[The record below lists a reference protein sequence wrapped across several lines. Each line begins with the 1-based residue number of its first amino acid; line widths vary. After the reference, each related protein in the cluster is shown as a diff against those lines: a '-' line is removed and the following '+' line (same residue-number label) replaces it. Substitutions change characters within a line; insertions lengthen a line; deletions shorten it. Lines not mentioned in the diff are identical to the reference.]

1 MAKNFTAAENRREGY
16 THVLLITTGSV
27 ASIKAPLI
35 VEELLKVRDQGCKNI
50 YIHLFLIPTQYKS
63 VSVQV
68 AATKPS
74 LTFFKPGDIRSLG
87 VDVWTDDDEWNVRTP
102 SFHYLSCPAHPF

>member
-1 MAKNFTAAENRREGY
+1 MDDHRDQELG
-16 THVLLITTGSV
+16 LLMITGSV

-87 VDVWTDDDEWNVRTP
+87 VDVWTDDDEWNGRTP